1 VTPRPPHPTD
11 PSYVRDLFTRN
22 ARTYDSLNG
31 PTSFWQVDRWR
42 HELVALARIPAA
54 GRVLDAFAGPGSLSL
69 PAVRRLGP
77 QGKLVLA
84 DLSPVM
90 LANARTRLAGEQG
103 TLGTRPLVSFV
114 AADLL
119 DPATDIGRFDVVLL
133 GFGLR
138 YVREIVPALRR
149 LTDLLAP
156 GGRLAVL
163 EFTRPPRALSWG
175 LPAQMFF
182 RYALPHVGRWLG
194 GDPELYAYLRDSAG
208 AFLTPAGLGAALWEA
223 GLVPGPSRIFLGG
236 LVTDVVA
243 ERLPRDYPSSASRG

>member
-1 VTPRPPHPTD
+1 
-11 PSYVRDLFTRN
+11 
-22 ARTYDSLNG
+22 
-31 PTSFWQVDRWR
+31 VDRWR
-42 HELVALARIPAA
+42 RELVALARIPAA

-69 PAVRRLGP
+69 MAVRRLGP
-77 QGKLVLA
+77 QGELVLA

-90 LANARTRLAGEQG
+90 LANARARLAGARTPRG
-103 TLGTRPLVSFV
+103 ARPRISFM
-114 AADLL
+114 ALDLL

-149 LTDLLAP
+149 LADLLAP

-163 EFTRPPRALSWG
+163 EFTRPPQALSRG
-175 LPAQMFF
+175 LPAQLFF
-182 RYALPHVGRWLG
+182 RYALPHVGRSLG

-223 GLVPGPSRIFLGG
+223 GLVPGPSRTYLGG

-243 ERLPRDYPSSASRG
+243 ERLPRDYPASASRA